1 MSQGWQAASE
11 MNGRYRVEE
20 KKRYITRRPHPEM
33 EDVKQ
38 GDELL
43 VVNFTPDEEFQR
55 RVKESDAYLST
66 SLKDRISEL
75 EDDDDDDG
83 DVPALIKR

>member
-11 MNGRYRVEE
+11 MNGKVRVEE

-43 VVNFTPDEEFQR
+43 VVNFTPDE
-55 RVKESDAYLST
+55 
-66 SLKDRISEL
+66 
-75 EDDDDDDG
+75 
-83 DVPALIKR
+83 